1 LGHLTVKS
9 EIYYDPDY
17 ANTIIEDDVEI
28 VNDYLAYPDEE
39 DVDKVSSWVL
49 RFELDKNALID
60 RNITSREIKN
70 KIMEF
75 LPDKVQVIYDDRVMP
90 EKPIIR
96 LRLKDIQIP
105 NDE

>member
-1 LGHLTVKS
+1 M
-9 EIYYDPDY
+9 
-17 ANTIIEDDVEI
+17 
-28 VNDYLAYPDEE
+28 
-39 DVDKVSSWVL
+39 

>member
-1 LGHLTVKS
+1 
-9 EIYYDPDY
+9 
-17 ANTIIEDDVEI
+17 
-28 VNDYLAYPDEE
+28 
-39 DVDKVSSWVL
+39 
-49 RFELDKNALID
+49 LDKNALID

-105 NDE
+105 IDE

>member
-1 LGHLTVKS
+1 
-9 EIYYDPDY
+9 
-17 ANTIIEDDVEI
+17 
-28 VNDYLAYPDEE
+28 
-39 DVDKVSSWVL
+39 L